1 MQKLQ
6 SESCQ
11 ATEHVLHIWFDLLPL
26 QAGHEA
32 NQTEVR
38 FELWRRVKEQ
48 VFERWE
54 EHTCSLNPAK
64 PAEPVSI
71 EAEGGAGVQGLRHR
85 LQVHITVAQ
94 HAIMIVHGHTCLQL

>member
-1 MQKLQ
+1 MQTCNLSPVRQ
-6 SESCQ
+6 HNTL
-11 ATEHVLHIWFDLLPL
+11 ANWFDILPV

-38 FELWRRVKEQ
+38 FELWRRVKED

-54 EHTCSLNPAK
+54 EHRCSLNPGK

-71 EAEGGAGVQGLRHR
+71 EAEGAAGVQGLRHR
-85 LQVHITVAQ
+85 LQVHITVAPPCSRD
-94 HAIMIVHGHTCLQL
+94 GS

>member
-1 MQKLQ
+1 MQNCSLSPVKQQDTL
-6 SESCQ
+6 
-11 ATEHVLHIWFDLLPL
+11 ANWFDQLPL

-38 FELWRRVKEQ
+38 FELWRRVKED

-54 EHTCSLNPAK
+54 EHSCSLNPAT

-71 EAEGGAGVQGLRHR
+71 EAEGAAGVQGMRHR
-85 LQVHITVAQ
+85 LQVQITVAL
-94 HAIMIVHGHTCLQL
+94 HARVMACSHICMQL